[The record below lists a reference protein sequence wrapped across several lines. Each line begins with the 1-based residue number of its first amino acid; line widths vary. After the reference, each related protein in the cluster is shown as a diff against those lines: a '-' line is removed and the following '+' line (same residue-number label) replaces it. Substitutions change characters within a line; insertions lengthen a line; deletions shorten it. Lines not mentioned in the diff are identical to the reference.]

1 MSDRKP
7 FEFVPED
14 FEDAPISKESNGFL
28 PSWDALTIAELANVK
43 LKEWLDAA
51 PIVHITKKEG
61 ILSIWN
67 HFWPVGAH
75 KVRLVYI
82 EETKK

>member
-1 MSDRKP
+1 MSDRKL

-14 FEDAPISKESNGFL
+14 FEDAPVSKESNGFL
-28 PSWDALTIAELANVK
+28 PSWDAVTMANIANTK

-67 HFWPVGAH
+67 HFWPVDAS
-75 KVRLVYI
+75 KARLVWI